1 MAITFNYYQ
10 QRNEE
15 FIYLNINQYLS
26 VGLTHLSIRF
36 PEYFNTIN
44 NNEEVQVQVQVQ
56 NTAADA
62 NADANANDDDDKMII
77 DFQRFINLKYLKFY
91 DITFDIEFI
100 LPNDL
105 KYLYFKIV
113 YLIKYIFMNF

>member
-1 MAITFNYYQ
+1 MK
-10 QRNEE
+10 E
-15 FIYLNINQYLS
+15 
-26 VGLTHLSIRF
+26 
-36 PEYFNTIN
+36 
-44 NNEEVQVQVQVQ
+44 VQVQVQ
-56 NTAADA
+56 NTADA
-62 NADANANDDDDKMII
+62 NAANANDDDDKMII

>member
-1 MAITFNYYQ
+1 M
-10 QRNEE
+10 
-15 FIYLNINQYLS
+15 
-26 VGLTHLSIRF
+26 
-36 PEYFNTIN
+36 
-44 NNEEVQVQVQVQ
+44 Q

-105 KYLYFKIV
+105 KYLYFKNCLPNKI
-113 YLIKYIFMNF
+113 YFHEFLKKRFKF